1 MKISAIY
8 LVCYLFGIIC
18 ILMIVL
24 PIIAFFIM
32 GLALGPVTG
41 GMGIKITPLLNV
53 YFYIG
58 GLIILALISCLI
70 RSIYIRLMVFTLLP
84 FIYLSMNNK
93 TDIYS
98 ICRKSFLD
106 IFKEK
111 GFLKSCFKHWLI
123 IYIALTIL
131 LTPLYKNFF
140 NALVYALFTAPI
152 LTAPIFILNASYD
165 KLYRKKTGYEDF
177 VS

>member
-24 PIIAFFIM
+24 PILALFIM

-41 GMGIKITPLLNV
+41 GMGIKTTQLLIV
-53 YFYIG
+53 YIG
-58 GLIILALISCLI
+58 GLIIIALISCLI

>member
-1 MKISAIY
+1 MTLSAIY

-18 ILMIVL
+18 IFMIVL

-32 GLALGPVTG
+32 GLAFGV
-41 GMGIKITPLLNV
+41 GIKITPLLNV

-70 RSIYIRLMVFTLLP
+70 RSIYIRLMVFALLP

-140 NALVYALFTAPI
+140 YELVYALFTAPI